1 MRKGQ
6 AALEFLTTYGWAF
19 IVILVMI
26 GALAYF
32 GVLSPSKVTPS
43 RCIIESGFSCEDF
56 KITTTGID
64 ISLVNGRG
72 EGLTINYVNVTSDVV
87 TLGACTSP
95 AINPAPGS
103 NIPDA
108 GTITITCPLAV
119 AGSLD
124 SSKGDK
130 VKFEFSVNYKM
141 AKGTYNQ
148 TFGGSIY
155 GAVQ

>member
-1 MRKGQ
+1 MRRAQ

-43 RCIIESGFSCEDF
+43 RCIIEAGFTCKDF
-56 KITTTGID
+56 LITSAAVN
-64 ISLVNGRG
+64 ISIMNGKG
-72 EGLTINYVNVTSDVV
+72 EGLTLNSVNVTSDSA
-87 TLGACTSP
+87 TLTPCTTIPASGA
-95 AINPAPGS
+95 
-103 NIPDA
+103 
-108 GTITITCPLAV
+108 TITD
-119 AGSLD
+119 AGSLIISCPVTSLGG

-130 VKFEFSVNYKM
+130 LKFEFTVNYKM